1 MSTLTPTPTPDS
13 GAASASESVTAATA
27 ATVTPVA
34 RLGILRQPKTVLFG
48 PGQRHQLPHLVS
60 AIATHL
66 LVTTD
71 ARMATTPEFTE
82 VVEAIRAAGV
92 EVSIYAETEP
102 DLPREDIVAVI
113 DRFGNTEIDAILG
126 IGGGSC
132 MDLAKVVSI
141 VLANGGD
148 VRDYYGEFLVPGPG
162 VPVIT
167 VPTTGGTGAEV
178 TCISV
183 VFDRE
188 RGMKIGVASPF
199 LEAHTAVIDPELTL
213 SCPPGLT
220 AATGADALSH
230 LIESFTDRVKTPTP
244 DEIASKLY
252 IGKNPLTDIYCRN
265 GLALLGTSLEGIA
278 GDPSDLEAR
287 SATMLAAYN
296 AGMAIN
302 TAGTAAAH
310 AIQGAIGN
318 LTHTPHGF
326 GISALLPYV
335 MRFNLPARVDEFAE
349 IGRLL
354 GAVTAADAPLLDQAH
369 AGISRVEQILA
380 ALGAPLDLKTLGLSP
395 DDFGF
400 VADQAL
406 LATRLTAN
414 NPRELTRDAVLAI
427 LERAYANDRTW
438 WEV

>member
-1 MSTLTPTPTPDS
+1 MSTTTTDSVVGTHPGRRLT
-13 GAASASESVTAATA
+13 
-27 ATVTPVA
+27 VA
-34 RLGILRQPKTVLFG
+34 QLGILRQPKTVLFG
-48 PGQRHQLPHLVS
+48 PGQRHQLPHIVS
-60 AIATHL
+60 SIAEHL

-71 ARMATTPEFTE
+71 ARMATTAEFLE
-82 VVEAIRAAGV
+82 IVDAIRAAGV
-92 EVSIYAETEP
+92 EVSIYAEAEP
-102 DLPREDIVAVI
+102 DLPREDVVAVVE
-113 DRFGNTEIDAILG
+113 RFGATQIDAILG

-132 MDLAKVVSI
+132 MDLAKVVSV

-148 VRDYYGEFLVPGPG
+148 VRDYYGEFLVPAPG

-183 VFDRE
+183 VFDTE
-188 RGMKIGVASPF
+188 KGMKVGVASPF

-230 LIESFTDRVKTPTP
+230 LIEAFTDRVKTPTP
-244 DEIASKLY
+244 EEIAGKLY

-265 GLALLGTSLEGIA
+265 GLVLLGSSLEAIA
-278 GDPSDLEAR
+278 ADPSDLDAR
-287 SATMLAAYN
+287 SATMLAAYS

-302 TAGTAAAH
+302 TAGTAGAH

-335 MRFNLPARVDEFAE
+335 MRFNLPVRVEEFAE

-354 GAVTAADAPLLDQAH
+354 GAADPSSPSIDQAH
-369 AGISRVEQILA
+369 AGITRVEEILA
-380 ALGAPLDLKTLGLSP
+380 TLGAPLDLKTLGLSP

-400 VADQAL
+400 VADQAM

-414 NPRELTRDAVLAI
+414 NPRELTRELVVAV
-427 LERAYANDRTW
+427 LERAYAGDRSW